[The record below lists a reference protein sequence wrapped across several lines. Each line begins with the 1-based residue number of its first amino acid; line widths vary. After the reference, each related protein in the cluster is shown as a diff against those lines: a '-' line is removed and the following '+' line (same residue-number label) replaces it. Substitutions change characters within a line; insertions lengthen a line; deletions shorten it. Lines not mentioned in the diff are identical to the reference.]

1 MRLLA
6 VAAIAVTALN
16 LAASASAQ
24 DAAKI
29 EKGKQVY
36 AAATPNCKVCHAIG
50 GVGNAKGA
58 LDAVGST
65 LKAEDIKAWIRT
77 PKEMS
82 TKAKATRKPP
92 MPTFGPDK
100 IADGDLD
107 ALVAYLCSLTKK

>member
-6 VAAIAVTALN
+6 VAVIAVAALT
-16 LAASASAQ
+16 LAVSAPAE

-29 EKGKQVY
+29 EKGKEVY
-36 AAATPNCKVCHAIG
+36 AAAKPNCKVCHAIG

-65 LKAEDIKAWIRT
+65 LKAEEIKAWIRT
-77 PKEMS
+77 PKEMAV
-82 TKAKATRKPP
+82 KAKAARKPP
-92 MPTFGPDK
+92 MPVFGPDK
-100 IADGDLD
+100 IADADLE